1 VLHIVG
7 HIFNAVADASA
18 DAARNELTAWKAII
32 LGIVEGITEYL
43 PISSTGHLVVTEK
56 LLDVGQIKATEDAAD
71 TYAITIQAGAIL
83 AVVVLYWNRLLAMGR
98 GLVGRDADGR
108 NVLQAT
114 IIAFVPAAFIG
125 VVLEAPIKDRLF
137 GTGPIIAAWI
147 VGGIVILLV
156 ARPLQARAE
165 ARGVPL
171 EGITVR
177 TAMIVGVAQCLALW
191 PGTSRSLVTILAAL
205 LAGLTVPAAVEFSF
219 LLGLLT
225 LSAATAYDA
234 LRHGPEL
241 LDVYGFTNPA
251 LGFVVAFV
259 AAFFAVRWLVQY
271 LERHGIAIF
280 GWYRLGI
287 AALALVLV
295 ATGAL

>member
-1 VLHIVG
+1 LHIVG